1 MEILGQLPSIL
12 DQLNQKGITLKIKG
26 CIHIGAHEG
35 QEYPLYKHFG
45 IDNLLFY
52 EALPENFNKLQENT
66 KNDPDI
72 DIRNIALG
80 NHKGTVEMFLEERGL
95 SSSVLEPAHHL
106 KQYPQI
112 TFDKKRT
119 VNITKLDDED
129 FDISKYN
136 FINMDVQGYELSV
149 LKGAEKTL
157 ENIDL
162 IISEIN
168 REEMYKNCAKVE
180 DIDNYLSSYNFQR
193 IVTYWQQDGG
203 TWGDGLYL
211 KVNV

>member
-1 MEILGQLPSIL
+1 MEILGQLPNI
-12 DQLNQKGITLKIKG
+12 LNQLQQKGMSLEIKG

-35 QEYPLYKHFG
+35 QEYPLYKQFG
-45 IDNLLFY
+45 IQNLLFY
-52 EALPENFNKLQENT
+52 EALSDNFKKLEENT
-66 KNDPDI
+66 KNDPHI

-95 SSSVLEPAHHL
+95 SSSVLEPAYHL

-112 TFDKKRT
+112 AFDKKTT
-119 VNITKLDDED
+119 VNITRLDDEE
-129 FDISKYN
+129 FDVSKYN
-136 FINMDVQGYELSV
+136 FINIDVQGYELNV

-168 REEMYKNCAKVE
+168 KEEMYKDCAKVE
-180 DIDNYLSSYNFQR
+180 DLDDYLSSHKFQR
-193 IVTYWQQDGG
+193 IATYWQQDGG

>member
-1 MEILGQLPSIL
+1 MEILSQLPSIV
-12 DQLNQKGITLKIKG
+12 QQVRQKGIPLEIKG

-35 QEYPLYKHFG
+35 QEYRLYKHFG
-45 IDNLLFY
+45 IHNLLFY
-52 EALPENFNKLQENT
+52 EALPENFKKLQENT
-66 KNDPDI
+66 KNDPHI

-80 NHKGTVEMFLEERGL
+80 NKRGTVEMFLEERGL

-106 KQYPQI
+106 KQYPHI
-112 TFDKKRT
+112 TFDEKTT
-119 VNITKLDDED
+119 VNITRLDDEE
-129 FDISKYN
+129 FDVSKYN
-136 FINMDVQGYELSV
+136 FINIDVQGYELHV
-149 LKGAEKTL
+149 MKGAEKTL

-168 REEMYKNCAKVE
+168 KEEMYKDCAKVE
-180 DIDNYLSSYNFQR
+180 ELDDYLSTYKFQR
-193 IVTYWQQDGG
+193 IATYWQQDGE